1 MPLANIYDPLLALS
15 VALQL
20 RIGKCLALQIESQ
33 TMDADYCAKQLLQI
47 DGMLQ
52 DSLQIYENLAMEIP
66 SLEAEILFVK
76 GKKQLFK
83 IPVQL
88 NVT

>member
-1 MPLANIYDPLLALS
+1 MPLANIYDPLLAHS

-33 TMDADYCAKQLLQI
+33 AMDADSCAKLLLHI

-52 DSLQIYENLAMEIP
+52 DSLHIYEKLAMEIP
-66 SLEAEILFVK
+66 SLETEILFIR
-76 GKKQLFK
+76 GKKQIF
-83 IPVQL
+83 
-88 NVT
+88 